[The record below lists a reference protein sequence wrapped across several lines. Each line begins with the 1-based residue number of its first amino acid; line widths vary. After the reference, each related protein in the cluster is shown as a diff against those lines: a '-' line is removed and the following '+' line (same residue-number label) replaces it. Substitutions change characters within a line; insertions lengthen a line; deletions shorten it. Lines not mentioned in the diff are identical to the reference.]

1 VTWVS
6 GLDGDGVVGQ
16 LTLSQH
22 PCHHM
27 WHGCRPSFAV
37 PGLPF
42 SVGIVRVVMWQWAE
56 SMAVDAS
63 GRPITNVVEHQQ
75 W

>member
-1 VTWVS
+1 MTWVS
-6 GLDGDGVVGQ
+6 GLNSDGVVGQ
-16 LTLSQH
+16 LTISQC

-27 WHGCRPSFAV
+27 WHGHCPSFAV

-42 SVGIVRVVMWQWAE
+42 SIGIVRVVKWQWAE
-56 SMAVDAS
+56 LMVVDTS
-63 GRPITNVVEHQQ
+63 GRPIADIVEHRR